1 MGEGVCPRRGMLLR
15 AEICRLIANR
25 LHFGSTFNILPTAPL
40 VRHRR
45 QTTYLR
51 VLVASAKMMVRVSK
65 SSVAPAT
72 SSSASSATAA
82 SASSAPTPLL
92 LFGLAAWKIGL
103 AAVLVLAVVVGLGA
117 GLGASSSS
125 SAADSP
131 LSAPPDEALAL
142 VGGAPVVVT
151 VSVALSAKLMTSAL
165 AAGLRCDVG
174 RVSGLASSDV
184 LLTALELRNGTV
196 VAVDPL
202 AAANDPSAACPAA
215 ARRLLGNGGGSGKDS
230 GVDNLQS
237 PLIARLL
244 QANAQSPSDVVGV
257 RMNLRV
263 PAAKA
268 VATAREG
275 GMTGSGNASAVLAAT
290 ASRLASALSAAATA
304 SSGSAFSST
313 LSALLADP
321 VALLGLNPA
330 GRDRAAL
337 RAEALGELGLSLG
350 SVAALPS
357 ATPSPSPSP
366 TSSPGA
372 AAAAAAIALATGDS
386 RGVTGNDLRA
396 AVRAEVV
403 QMGSAHGAIIDALWG
418 GGASGAEALS
428 GLTWD
433 PSLFS
438 VHLSIADSTNA
449 YPAMMGTARKLGG
462 APKANSILAV
472 GGKSLGGAGGRFLA
486 FAANPIS
493 DLMEGS
499 TVGTPMDKLLRRGM
513 AWLASSSS
521 SSILSGVNITVA
533 HQPGESSVYWSHDV
547 RTKDWLSRSFPAA
560 RVNEINACENAAL
573 AACLST
579 SSILLIGQQMG
590 READS
595 AAPSATTDVA
605 VVVAAVG
612 AFLARGG
619 AVLYTHYSWGPN
631 ELSAALFGLLG
642 LGPAVQL

>member
-1 MGEGVCPRRGMLLR
+1 
-15 AEICRLIANR
+15 
-25 LHFGSTFNILPTAPL
+25 
-40 VRHRR
+40 
-45 QTTYLR
+45 
-51 VLVASAKMMVRVSK
+51 MMVRAPK
-65 SSVAPAT
+65 SPVAPEQH
-72 SSSASSATAA
+72 SSASSSSAA
-82 SASSAPTPLL
+82 SASSSASSAPTPLL
-92 LFGLAAWKIGL
+92 IFGLAAWKVAL
-103 AAVLVLAVVVGLGA
+103 AAVLVLAVVVGLGGA
-117 GLGASSSS
+117 GLGASSTS

-142 VGGAPVVVT
+142 VGGAPVVVS

-215 ARRLLGNGGGSGKDS
+215 VRRLLGNGGGSGKGS
-230 GVDNLQS
+230 GVGSLQP
-237 PLIARLL
+237 PLLARLL
-244 QANAQSPSDVVGV
+244 PASAQSPSDVVGV

-290 ASRLASALSAAATA
+290 ASRLASALSAAATT

-321 VALLGLNPA
+321 AALLGLDPA

-337 RAEALGELGLSLG
+337 RAAALGELGLSLG

-372 AAAAAAIALATGDS
+372 GASAMTLALATGDS
-386 RGVTGNDLRA
+386 RGVTGNELRA
-396 AVRAEVV
+396 AVRAEVAR
-403 QMGSAHGAIIDALWG
+403 MGSAHGALIDALWG
-418 GGASGAEALS
+418 GGTGGVGALS
-428 GLTWD
+428 GLAWD
-433 PSLFS
+433 PSHDS
-438 VHLSIADSTNA
+438 VQLSIADATNA
-449 YPAMMGTARKLGG
+449 YPAVIATALKSGG
-462 APKANSILAV
+462 ALKATPILLAV

-486 FAANPIS
+486 FAANPMA
-493 DLMEGS
+493 DLMGAAGS
-499 TVGTPMDKLLRRGM
+499 TVDTPMDKLLRRGV

-521 SSILSGVNITVA
+521 STLSGVNITVA
-533 HQPGESSVYWSHDV
+533 HQPGASSYYFSHDV
-547 RTKDWLSRSFPAA
+547 PTKAWLHRSFPAA

-573 AACLST
+573 AICLST
-579 SSILLIGQQMG
+579 SSVLVIGRQMG
-590 READS
+590 RVDDS
-595 AAPSATTDVA
+595 VAPSATTDVA

-619 AVLYTHYSWGPN
+619 AVLYTQYDGGAN
-631 ELSAALFGLLG
+631 ELSTALFGLLG
-642 LGPAVQL
+642 LGSTVDK